1 MSEPASALRIGF
13 IGLGNMGA
21 PMSANV
27 AKAGLP
33 LTVFDLDP
41 ARCAVHAAKI
51 GAVAAITLADLAAA
65 SDVIICMLPTGA
77 IVREVILGASD
88 AQAGLAAHL
97 PAGALIIDMS
107 SSEPAGTRELGA
119 TLATRGLTLMDA
131 PVSGAVPRATDAT
144 LTLMVGAD
152 EPSALQR
159 ARPVLG
165 VMGKRIFETG
175 KLGSGHAMKALNNY
189 VAAAGFS
196 AASEALI
203 MADTFGL
210 DRGTALDILNVST
223 GRNFSTESTLK
234 SQVLTEAWASGFGL
248 ALLAKDVKIAAD
260 LASDLSLDL
269 PLVAHTRAWWH
280 QACEALGGLPDHTEA
295 YRFWAEQK
303 GKHPTDTPPA

>member
-1 MSEPASALRIGF
+1 MSEPSSTLRIGF

-41 ARCAVHAAKI
+41 ARCAAHAAKI
-51 GAVAAITLADLAAA
+51 GAAAASTLAELAAA
-65 SDVIICMLPTGA
+65 SDVIICMLPNGA
-77 IVREVILGASD
+77 IVREVVLGTSNAHS
-88 AQAGLAAHL
+88 GVAAHL

-107 SSEPAGTRELGA
+107 SSVPAGTRELGA
-119 TLATRGLTLMDA
+119 ALASRGLTLMDA

-144 LTLMVGAD
+144 LTLMVGTDDPA
-152 EPSALQR
+152 ALQR

-165 VMGKRIFETG
+165 VMGQRIFETG
-175 KLGSGHAMKALNNY
+175 RLGSGHAMKALNNY
-189 VAAAGFS
+189 VAAAGFA

-210 DRGTALDILNVST
+210 ERGTALDILNTST

-234 SQVLTEAWASGFGL
+234 AQVLTEAYASGFGL
-248 ALLAKDVKIAAD
+248 ALLTKDVKIAAD
-260 LASDLSLDL
+260 LAADLGLEL
-269 PLVAHTRAWWH
+269 PLVAHTSTWWSK
-280 QACEALGGLPDHTEA
+280 ACEVLDGSEDHTAA
-295 YRFWAEQK
+295 YKAWA
-303 GKHPTDTPPA
+303 GKA